1 MAGGTRSNMPAAAP
15 PPSPCPH
22 TRPHHCPHN
31 CPHTWPGAFHKSS
44 HFFTPGAPA
53 VGAAAASCQVHEMGV
68 GGLLLRLAWQ
78 RPASGWCYIG
88 PDRRCLGRLACRE
101 IGRLPEGSSAPS
113 GTAAN
118 VGSDGPAVPGKSR
131 AGEEGGTPTGTAAN
145 VGSDGPA
152 VPGKSRAGG
161 GC

>member
-1 MAGGTRSNMPAAAP
+1 M
-15 PPSPCPH
+15 
-22 TRPHHCPHN
+22 
-31 CPHTWPGAFHKSS
+31 
-44 HFFTPGAPA
+44 
-53 VGAAAASCQVHEMGV
+53 AAASCQVHEMGV

-131 AGEEGGTPTGTAAN
+131 AGGVLKFGSERACAPPALSALNLRRLLRVVLPVKRDCSADNPNSAGDYSSCAHEE
-145 VGSDGPA
+145 
-152 VPGKSRAGG
+152 
-161 GC
+161 